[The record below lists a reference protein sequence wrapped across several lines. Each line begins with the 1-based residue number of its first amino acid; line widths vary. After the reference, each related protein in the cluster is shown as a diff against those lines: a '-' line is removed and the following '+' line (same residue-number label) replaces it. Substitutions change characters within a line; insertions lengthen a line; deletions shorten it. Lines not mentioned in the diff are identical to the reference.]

1 MSASPTWRK
10 DLLSHCKSLMHSLA
24 LYTGAS
30 LQDAADTAMS
40 DAEDLFQGRVF
51 AAQMKEREAEFKLQ
65 AAIIGRLDGLA
76 KALSRR

>member
-1 MSASPTWRK
+1 
-10 DLLSHCKSLMHSLA
+10 LIHSLA

-30 LQDAADTAMS
+30 LQAAADTPLS

-51 AAQMKEREAEFKLQ
+51 AAKMKEREAEFKMQ
-65 AAIIGRLDGLA
+65 SAVISRLDGLI

>member
-1 MSASPTWRK
+1 MSASATWRK

-30 LQDAADTAMS
+30 LQDAAATAMS
-40 DAEDLFQGRVF
+40 DAEELFQGRVF
-51 AAQMKEREAEFKLQ
+51 AAQMKEREAVFKMLG
-65 AAIIGRLDGLA
+65 AIIGRLDGLA

>member
-1 MSASPTWRK
+1 MSASATWRK

-30 LQDAADTAMS
+30 LQDAANTAMS
-40 DAEDLFQGRVF
+40 DAEELFQGRVF
-51 AAQMKEREAEFKLQ
+51 AAQMKEREAAFKLQ

>member
-1 MSASPTWRK
+1 
-10 DLLSHCKSLMHSLA
+10 MHNLV

-30 LQDAADTAMS
+30 LQDAAVTAIS
-40 DAEDLFQGRVF
+40 DAEEFFAGRAF
-51 AAQMKEREAEFKLQ
+51 AAKMKETEAAFKLQ

>member
-1 MSASPTWRK
+1 
-10 DLLSHCKSLMHSLA
+10 
-24 LYTGAS
+24 
-30 LQDAADTAMS
+30 MS

-51 AAQMKEREAEFKLQ
+51 AARMKEREAEFKLQ